1 MTVCEPRVLR
11 LIVLAGPAYAAVLWV
26 GIRLVG

>member
-1 MTVCEPRVLR
+1 MTVCEPKVLR
-11 LIVLAGPAYAAVLWV
+11 LIAMAGPAYAVVLWV